1 MLIFTTGGKESRTQM
16 ERWKLNK
23 PHSGVSTRLGSG
35 LYRILQG
42 RSLHFID
49 TEELLMAILAEM
61 LFIASNRKTKF
72 NGLNN
77 KEDVFSHN
85 KNFKDMLRVG

>member
-1 MLIFTTGGKESRTQM
+1 M
-16 ERWKLNK
+16 EVNK

-35 LYRILQG
+35 YIGSYRADW
-42 RSLHFID
+42 LHFID

-72 NGLNN
+72 N
-77 KEDVFSHN
+77 VA
-85 KNFKDMLRVG
+85 